1 MAIGLSTYA
10 FFWRWSAA
18 GTGSLS
24 LAGMLSAAS
33 ELDVA
38 VFQICDY
45 PPIESMSGAQLRDVR
60 TRAEDLGL
68 ALELGTRG
76 TAPAH
81 LEHYL
86 EIAGVLGASFVRTML
101 TAVDAEPNPTHDSH
115 DRQIELLQSVVPT
128 YAQQGVTL
136 GLETY
141 EEVSMDDLIAVIE
154 GVDSPN
160 LGICLDPGNC
170 VARLEYPAKVI
181 ERSAPYVVNMHV
193 KDFKFVR
200 QAGLVGFSLIGCPLG
215 TGLLDYDLMI
225 STVQPEARGVN
236 QVVEQWVPPT
246 GSIDETCRVEDE
258 WAKHSVAFLKA
269 HSARS

>member
-1 MAIGLSTYA
+1 MVSAHTR
-10 FFWRWSAA
+10 FWRWSAA

-24 LAGMLSAAS
+24 LDEMLRATS
-33 ELDVA
+33 ELDVPIL
-38 VFQICDY
+38 QICDY
-45 PPIESMSGAQLRDVR
+45 PLIESMSETQLREVS

-76 TAPAH
+76 TSRAH

-101 TAVDAEPNPTHDSH
+101 TAVDAEPSH

-128 YAQQGVTL
+128 YARQGVTL

-141 EEVSMDDLIAVIE
+141 ELVSMDELIAVIE

-181 ERSAPYVVNMHV
+181 ERSAPYVVNIHV

-215 TGLLDYDLMI
+215 TGLLDYDFMI

-236 QVVEQWVPPT
+236 QVVEQWVPPAE
-246 GSIDETCRVEDE
+246 SIDETCRVEAE
-258 WAKHSVAFLKA
+258 WAKHSVTFLKEHAA
-269 HSARS
+269 HA

>member
-18 GTGSLS
+18 GAGGLS
-24 LAGMLSAAS
+24 LDGMLKATS
-33 ELDVA
+33 ELDVP

-45 PPIESMSGAQLRDVR
+45 PPIESMSGAQLQEVG

-68 ALELGTRG
+68 SIELGTRG
-76 TAPAH
+76 TSRAH

-86 EIAGVLGASFVRTML
+86 EIAGVLGASFVRTMVS
-101 TAVDAEPNPTHDSH
+101 AIDGERGR
-115 DRQIELLQSVVPT
+115 DREVELLCSVVPT
-128 YAQQGVTL
+128 YAQHGVTL

-141 EEVSMDDLIAVIE
+141 EQVSINDLVAVVE
-154 GVDSPN
+154 GVNSPN

-170 VARLEYPAKVI
+170 VARLEYPAQVI
-181 ERSAPYVVNMHV
+181 KRSAPYVVNMHI

-215 TGLLDYDLMI
+215 TGLLDYDFMI
-225 STVQPEARGVN
+225 NLVQPEDKGIN
-236 QVVEQWVPPT
+236 QIVEQWVPPAR
-246 GSIDETCRVEDE
+246 SIEETCNVEDE
-258 WAKHSVAFLKA
+258 WAKHSVAFLKN
-269 HSARS
+269 HSNPAARM